1 MADPRSPCYATAMPE
16 MIPPRAWA
24 LLLGLAVLWGGSF
37 LFTALALRDVGP
49 VLIVWSRVAI
59 AAVAL
64 WAVVAALGVRLPRGR
79 AAIVTLAGMAVL
91 NNLIPFTLIALA
103 QRSMPAGLASIL
115 NATTPVWG
123 VLLALV
129 FFGERPGALRL
140 AGMVCGVLGVVV
152 LMGGP
157 SAAEAFPVALI
168 LGATLSY
175 ALSGLWARRVARDG
189 IAPLAAAAGQVTA
202 SALLLAPVAFWQ
214 GVPALPPMDTVLAL
228 LGLGLASTA
237 LAYAIFFRIIAL
249 AGGQNV
255 MLVTL
260 LIPPVAILLGILV
273 LGEAV
278 LARHGAGLVLI
289 LAGLALIDGRVFRR

>member
-1 MADPRSPCYATAMPE
+1 MPQA
-16 MIPPRAWA
+16 IPPRAWV
-24 LLLGLAVLWGGSF
+24 LLLVLAVLWGGSF

-49 VLIVWSRVAI
+49 VVIVWSRVAI
-59 AAVAL
+59 AAIALWIAVAL
-64 WAVVAALGVRLPRGR
+64 FGVKVPRGR

-91 NNLIPFTLIALA
+91 NNLIPFTMIAWA
-103 QRSMPAGLASIL
+103 QRDIPAGLASIL
-115 NATTPVWG
+115 NATTPIWG
-123 VLLALV
+123 VLLAFALLR
-129 FFGERPGALRL
+129 ERPGGLRL
-140 AGMVCGVLGVVV
+140 AGMGCGVAGVVV

-157 SAAEAFPVALI
+157 AAAEAWPVALV

-202 SALLLAPVAFWQ
+202 SAILLAPFAAWE
-214 GVPALPPMDTVLAL
+214 GIHAMPPMGTLLAL
-228 LGLGLASTA
+228 LALGLASTA
-237 LAYAIFFRIIAL
+237 LAYALFFRIIAL

-278 LARHGAGLVLI
+278 QARHGAGLVLV
-289 LAGLALIDGRVFRR
+289 LAGLVLIDGRVFRR